1 MRLLALMR
9 DARDA
14 GCDLIVY
21 PELALTTFFPRW
33 YMKDPAEIERFF
45 EIEMP
50 GPETRPLFD
59 KAKRLGIG
67 FSLGYAELT
76 PPDAEGR
83 SHRFNTSIIVDK
95 TGEIVAKYRKIPLP
109 GPAEY
114 ESSIGRPASRE
125 RRCQYV

>member
-1 MRLLALMR
+1 M
-9 DARDA
+9 
-14 GCDLIVY
+14 
-21 PELALTTFFPRW
+21 E
-33 YMKDPAEIERFF
+33 DPAEIERFF

-50 GPETRPLFD
+50 GPETRQLFD

-95 TGEIVAKYRKIPLP
+95 TGEIVAKYRKIHLP
-109 GPAEY
+109 GHAEY
-114 ESSIGRPASRE
+114 ESYRPRSEE
-125 RRCQYV
+125 RRVGKEGVSTCRSRRSPYY